1 MWKYLVA
8 WVPMVAIAVLNGA
21 VRDAWY
27 AKRTSELRAHQLS
40 TASLLLLLGAYIW
53 FIIGLLPPGS
63 GAEALA
69 VGLVWLVLTL
79 AFEFL
84 FGHFVARRAWSRI
97 LHDYNVLAGR
107 IWLLVPMWVAI
118 APYAFLMLQ
127 RQ

>member
-79 AFEFL
+79 ACEFL

-118 APYAFLMLQ
+118 APYAFLTLQ